1 MYLCKQS
8 CFFKHT
14 NYWCSIFLS
23 TELPCRM
30 AAFHDM
36 IFSMWQAIAHWF
48 VFSPTRGELRQ
59 QLWTALAPQVWKTG
73 KMSPYGSSGDLCS
86 PRSLAK
92 QKSFPGTP
100 KWNPDHSGQRNTL
113 SSGCTGWICCGTLLS
128 LQGGGRVTVQS
139 TEKVGQAWL

>member
-30 AAFHDM
+30 AAFHDV

-73 KMSPYGSSGDLCS
+73 EMSPYGSSGDLCS

-113 SSGCTGWICCGTLLS
+113 SSDCTSWICCGTFLS